1 MATTTA
7 SGYGGHKARAC
18 FGRIAGMD
26 KNWLFYTRTLES
38 GEPGATALINLSC
51 VRTVEIV
58 SSNTLQLRYGPGPTE
73 TITVEGQFA
82 LDLVK
87 HLMTRVIRFDQAA

>member
-1 MATTTA
+1 MN
-7 SGYGGHKARAC
+7 
-18 FGRIAGMD
+18 
-26 KNWLFYTRTLES
+26 KNWLFYSKTLES
-38 GEPGATALINLSC
+38 GEPGATALINLSS

-58 SSNTLQLRYGPGPTE
+58 SSNSLLLRFGPTGGTD

-87 HLMTRVIRFDQAA
+87 HLMTKVIRFDQAA